1 MGLKQAAARIADKV
15 LDPSVVLSFDRNGYR
30 RHRLNFAAGD
40 LDVELTGRVCA
51 VTGANSGIGL
61 ATTRALAARGATVFM
76 VCRNRERGEAALGTV
91 GGDARLV
98 IGDVSDFGS
107 VRRCVSELP
116 ERIDV
121 LVHNAGVLPSE
132 RSVTAEGLELTTA
145 TNLVGPTLMTALLK
159 ERMTDPDARLI
170 WVSSGGMYAEPL
182 RVDRLNKLDGG
193 FDGVK
198 AYAQTKRAQVVLSEE
213 LQRRWPGIA
222 SHCMHPGWA
231 DTPAVK
237 TSIPRFHAVTKAILR
252 TPEEGADTV
261 IWLAAKQ
268 PPPEGGRFWFDRQAR
283 TTHFGIGRGTRE
295 SQAERAKL
303 MATLEE
309 WIGQPL

>member
-1 MGLKQAAARIADKV
+1 VRLKQAAARMADRV
-15 LDPSVVLSFDRNGYR
+15 LDPSVVLSFDRNGFR
-30 RHRLNFAAGD
+30 RHRVNFVPGD
-40 LDVELTGRVCA
+40 LDVDLTGRVCV

-61 ATTRALAARGATVFM
+61 AATKALAARGATVFM
-76 VCRNRERGEAALGTV
+76 VCRNPARGEAARATV
-91 GGDARLV
+91 AGDARLV
-98 IGDVSDFGS
+98 IGDVSDFAS
-107 VRRCVSELP
+107 VRRCVGELP

-121 LVHNAGVLPSE
+121 LVHNAGVLPAE
-132 RSVTAEGLELTTA
+132 RSVTAEGLELTLA
-145 TNLVGPTLMTALLK
+145 TNLAGPTLMTALLK
-159 ERMTDPDARLI
+159 ERLSGPDARLI
-170 WVSSGGMYAEPL
+170 WVSSGGMYAETL

-283 TTHFGIGRGTRE
+283 TTHFGFGRGTRE
-295 SQAERAKL
+295 SDEERARL
-303 MATLEE
+303 MAALEG
-309 WIGQPL
+309 WIGRPL